1 MSYIFCQYF
10 QIAQQKPVHISDE
23 TLQEE
28 QLPLHLNSDEKCINS
43 NEVCAQVPHIVSTR
57 SNPIEVPTPSSSTL
71 VLDNTSTLSM
81 LQFTC
86 NQSSTPNDS
95 FSIKNFQSFATT
107 AEDQDK
113 DNSNSNII
121 TFETENESEYSIKD
135 ECYMEDVTDNLRNE
149 SILKN
154 IEPCLVED
162 ENCHTFDNAELMKE
176 FSYSEQEILCPCTK
190 TTVADIMFMC
200 LVLGLGHNLSWEAQ
214 IDILKM
220 FNAIYGDKTIKVTKY
235 SYFKLLDKE
244 RENISFHIYCPDCEI
259 YLRTKEELKG
269 NEMSTNCG
277 ADIDVSNPTNFFISV
292 SLESQ
297 LQKLTKNNNFVHA
310 VMNYRFNRKKIGE
323 NALEDIYDGDEYKK
337 HFEKGG
343 ILSSPY
349 NFSYSFFTDGV
360 HTGKSNNKTLWPIYL
375 TINELPISER
385 NKYVLLSDLYIG
397 PKDPNQKVFLQ
408 PFINEAN
415 KLSTE
420 GFR

>member
-1 MSYIFCQYF
+1 LLRSYIFCQYF

-57 SNPIEVPTPSSSTL
+57 SSPIEVPTPSSSTL

-86 NQSSTPNDS
+86 DQSSTPNDS

-220 FNAIYGDKTIKVTKY
+220 FNTIYGDNTIKVTKY
-235 SYFKLLDKE
+235 SYFKLLD
-244 RENISFHIYCPDCEI
+244 RE
-259 YLRTKEELKG
+259 K
-269 NEMSTNCG
+269 
-277 ADIDVSNPTNFFISV
+277 
-292 SLESQ
+292 
-297 LQKLTKNNNFVHA
+297 
-310 VMNYRFNRKKIGE
+310 
-323 NALEDIYDGDEYKK
+323 
-337 HFEKGG
+337 
-343 ILSSPY
+343 
-349 NFSYSFFTDGV
+349 
-360 HTGKSNNKTLWPIYL
+360 
-375 TINELPISER
+375 
-385 NKYVLLSDLYIG
+385 
-397 PKDPNQKVFLQ
+397 
-408 PFINEAN
+408 
-415 KLSTE
+415 
-420 GFR
+420 